1 MRWRSV
7 LFVLIWVGVILLLMF
22 PTACQ
27 GLAICGRSLVP
38 LVILLGI
45 VGVALALSDA
55 AQVRRKARAK
65 LFGAPRTE
73 VEETS
78 QPKQ

>member
-7 LFVLIWVGVILLLMF
+7 LFVLIWVIFILLLMF

-27 GLAICGRSLVP
+27 GWAICGRSSVP
-38 LVILLGI
+38 LAILLGI
-45 VGVALALSDA
+45 VGMALALSDA

-65 LFGAPRTE
+65 LFGAPSTQ

-78 QPKQ
+78 PPK